1 MHLKLTKFFERRS
14 KLTVVFIAIALSIL
28 LGVLD
33 FATRIEMHFL
43 LLNLIPIFL
52 GSWFISRDVGVTLAI
67 FGSLVW
73 FVSDSLNGRAY
84 SSPWIAYWNLLMR
97 SGVFVIFAFTQASLK
112 SKLDELSNLASR
124 DFITGLPNGR
134 AFYQLAAEEMG
145 RASGLEPMTL
155 ACIDVSGIQ
164 LVNERQGYP
173 AGDQMMCTIAHT
185 IRENVARPDLVG
197 RLAGTTFA
205 VLLPKTASSGANL
218 VARTAAQRAQ
228 ERTAQT
234 LPPAQLLYQRRRLH
248 QSPAHRRRTHA
259 GSRQPDDSDE
269 KCQERFY
276 PDRDLRRSLFIELN
290 DNDDDW
296 LNDSSFA
303 LIG

>member
-1 MHLKLTKFFERRS
+1 MNLKLTKFFERRS
-14 KLTVVFIAIALSIL
+14 KLTVVFMAIALSIL

-73 FVSDSLNGRAY
+73 FVSDSLSGRAY

-134 AFYQLAAEEMG
+134 AFYELAAEEMG

-218 VARTAAQRAQ
+218 ALEQLHNVLKDERRKHSHPLNFYISAVACTKAPRTVAELMQ
-228 ERTAQT
+228 EADSQMARMKNAKKDFIQIVTSEG
-234 LPPAQLLYQRRRLH
+234 PSLL
-248 QSPAHRRRTHA
+248 
-259 GSRQPDDSDE
+259 
-269 KCQERFY
+269 
-276 PDRDLRRSLFIELN
+276 N
-290 DNDDDW
+290 
-296 LNDSSFA
+296 
-303 LIG
+303 

>member
-14 KLTVVFIAIALSIL
+14 KLTVVFMAIALSIL

-73 FVSDSLNGRAY
+73 FVSDSLSGRAY

-134 AFYQLAAEEMG
+134 AFYELAAEEMG

-218 VARTAAQRAQ
+218 ALEQLHNVLKDERRKHSHPLNFYISAVACTKAPRTVAELMQ
-228 ERTAQT
+228 EADSQMARMKNAKKDFIQIVTSEG
-234 LPPAQLLYQRRRLH
+234 PSLL
-248 QSPAHRRRTHA
+248 
-259 GSRQPDDSDE
+259 
-269 KCQERFY
+269 
-276 PDRDLRRSLFIELN
+276 N
-290 DNDDDW
+290 
-296 LNDSSFA
+296 
-303 LIG
+303 

>member
-73 FVSDSLNGRAY
+73 FVSDSLSGRAY

-134 AFYQLAAEEMG
+134 AFYELAAEEMG

-218 VARTAAQRAQ
+218 ALEQLHNVLKDERRKHSHPLNFYISAVACTKAPRTVAELMQ
-228 ERTAQT
+228 EADSQMARMKNAKKDFIQIVTSEG
-234 LPPAQLLYQRRRLH
+234 PSLL
-248 QSPAHRRRTHA
+248 
-259 GSRQPDDSDE
+259 
-269 KCQERFY
+269 
-276 PDRDLRRSLFIELN
+276 N
-290 DNDDDW
+290 
-296 LNDSSFA
+296 
-303 LIG
+303 

>member
-14 KLTVVFIAIALSIL
+14 KLTVVFMAIALSIL

-73 FVSDSLNGRAY
+73 FVSDSLSGRAY

-134 AFYQLAAEEMG
+134 AFYELAAEEMG

-218 VARTAAQRAQ
+218 ALEQLHNMLKDERRKHSHPLNFYISAVACTKAPRTVAELMQ
-228 ERTAQT
+228 EADSQMARMKNAKKDFIQIVTSEG
-234 LPPAQLLYQRRRLH
+234 PSLL
-248 QSPAHRRRTHA
+248 
-259 GSRQPDDSDE
+259 
-269 KCQERFY
+269 
-276 PDRDLRRSLFIELN
+276 N
-290 DNDDDW
+290 
-296 LNDSSFA
+296 
-303 LIG
+303 

>member
-1 MHLKLTKFFERRS
+1 MHSKLTKFFERRS
-14 KLTVVFIAIALSIL
+14 KLTVVFIAIAFSIL

-43 LLNLIPIFL
+43 LLYLIPIFL

-73 FVSDSLNGRAY
+73 FLTDSLSGRAY

-134 AFYQLAAEEMG
+134 AFYEVAAKEMS

-218 VARTAAQRAQ
+218 ALEQLHNVLKDERRKHSHPLNFYISAVACTKAPRTVAELMQ
-228 ERTAQT
+228 EADSQMARMKNAKKDFIQIVTSEG
-234 LPPAQLLYQRRRLH
+234 PSLL
-248 QSPAHRRRTHA
+248 
-259 GSRQPDDSDE
+259 
-269 KCQERFY
+269 
-276 PDRDLRRSLFIELN
+276 N
-290 DNDDDW
+290 
-296 LNDSSFA
+296 
-303 LIG
+303 

>member
-14 KLTVVFIAIALSIL
+14 KLTVVFMAIALSIL

-73 FVSDSLNGRAY
+73 FVSDSLSGRAY

-134 AFYQLAAEEMG
+134 AFYELAAKEMG

-218 VARTAAQRAQ
+218 ALEQLHNVLKDERRKHSHPLNFYISAVACTKAPRTVAELMQEADSQMARTKNAKKDFIQIVTS
-228 ERTAQT
+228 EG
-234 LPPAQLLYQRRRLH
+234 PSLL
-248 QSPAHRRRTHA
+248 
-259 GSRQPDDSDE
+259 
-269 KCQERFY
+269 
-276 PDRDLRRSLFIELN
+276 N
-290 DNDDDW
+290 
-296 LNDSSFA
+296 
-303 LIG
+303 